1 MTKKKSDKKQFT
13 FWLSSEEFEQAN
25 HFSAKY
31 GMTVTKLA
39 KYFLLNQ
46 SLPDTSAEIAKRN
59 EYKKYRNE
67 VKRVGVNISQIA
79 RALNQLLYRL
89 DDFKRKSEKQ
99 IFSIGY
105 EFETKKQPT
114 TKDLQ
119 ETLTQMQQEIDV
131 IREEL
136 NRQHGDSES
145 TKGQ

>member
-1 MTKKKSDKKQFT
+1 MTQKKDDKKQFT
-13 FWLSSEEFEQAN
+13 FWLSKEEFERAN

-46 SLPDTSAEIAKRN
+46 SLPDTSAEIEKRN

-114 TKDLQ
+114 TKELQ
-119 ETLTQMQQEIDV
+119 ETLTQMQQEIDR

>member
-1 MTKKKSDKKQFT
+1 MTQKKDDKKQFT
-13 FWLSSEEFEQAN
+13 FWLSKGEFERAN

-46 SLPDTSAEIAKRN
+46 SLPDTSAEIEKRN

-114 TKDLQ
+114 TKELQ
-119 ETLTQMQQEIDV
+119 ETLTQMQQEIDR

>member
-1 MTKKKSDKKQFT
+1 MTQKKNDKKQFT
-13 FWLSSEEFEQAN
+13 FWLSKEEFERAN

-46 SLPDTSAEIAKRN
+46 SLPDTSAEIEKRN

-67 VKRVGVNISQIA
+67 VKRVGINISQIA
-79 RALNQLLYRL
+79 RALNQLVYRL
-89 DDFKRKSEKQ
+89 NEFKKKKEKQ

-105 EFETKKQPT
+105 DFDTKNQPT
-114 TKDLQ
+114 TKELQ
-119 ETLTQMQQEIDV
+119 ETLAQMQQEMDF

-145 TKGQ
+145 TKRQ